1 MSVTNL
7 KGGFMCIPNQNYLID
22 ALDIVLGWNVSDE
35 LLPLALVS
43 QAQLMAG
50 FDAEEPYHEPD
61 DDYWVLSPESIVS
74 FQ

>member
-1 MSVTNL
+1 
-7 KGGFMCIPNQNYLID
+7 MCIPNQNYLID

-61 DDYWVLSPESIVS
+61 DDYWVRIPLKLDRHSTAKWTVGA
-74 FQ
+74 

>member
-1 MSVTNL
+1 MLTD
-7 KGGFMCIPNQNYLID
+7 QNYLID
-22 ALDIVLGWNVSDE
+22 ALDIVLGWNISDE

-50 FDAEEPYHEPD
+50 FDCEEPYHDAED
-61 DDYWVLSPESIVS
+61 DWLSPESIVS